1 MLGRRIRKPT
11 ERTGEANT
19 RTRILD
25 AAERL
30 IAERGFHGVS
40 LREITAAAGANTAA
54 VHYYFQYKEDLLE
67 AVVDRRA
74 GIVVQERLKR
84 MEALLAGPG
93 LPTLEALILAYVS
106 PGLTICFE
114 SQELRKHFG
123 RLRARFSHETDPAMR
138 AIMRRHFREPGRCFI
153 AAIRKMVPH
162 LTEREIEWR
171 FHFMVGTLIYLMAHA
186 GRTQAVDEEPGGDRY
201 NPDDMEEALRF
212 FVPMLATIFRAPLAN
227 DVVFNRAIN
236 EMNDT
241 LARTQPETSHS
252 DVATSRIVDHR
263 NQKKLL
269 SKGGSI

>member
-11 ERTGEANT
+11 ERTGEADT

-30 IAERGFHGVS
+30 VAERGFHGVS

-54 VHYYFQYKEDLLE
+54 VHSYFQHKEDLLE

-74 GIVVQERLKR
+74 GIVVQERLNR

-93 LPTLEALILAYVS
+93 LPTLEALLLAYVS

-138 AIMRRHFREPGRCFI
+138 AIMRRHFREPGHCFI
-153 AAIRKMVPH
+153 VAIRKMLPG
-162 LTEREIEWR
+162 LTEIEIEWR
-171 FHFMVGTLIYLMAHA
+171 FHFMIGTLIYLMSHA
-186 GRTQAVDEEPGGDRY
+186 GRTQAVDCGPGTDHY

-212 FVPMLATIFRAPLAN
+212 FIPMLAAIFRAPLTNAATFNAAMSEVN
-227 DVVFNRAIN
+227 DA
-236 EMNDT
+236 
-241 LARTQPETSHS
+241 LAR
-252 DVATSRIVDHR
+252 
-263 NQKKLL
+263 KLVEEPKL
-269 SKGGSI
+269 TKVT